1 MTAAA
6 HRREPRPRTVL
17 HEAVDSTRADRRA
30 GTPGPHRRPR
40 RDRSASGLRH
50 LGLRRGGAAGSLSGR
65 GGPRLFEHF
74 PDRRGPL
81 RRADDRAQVRSLG
94 FASERLPSRTF
105 QGTPM
110 RHRGVHV
117 GNVYLVE
124 KEGGE
129 EFTGKDEEVLRPFAS
144 QAPRA
149 IANART
155 CRDERRA
162 RAGLE
167 ALVETSPVG
176 VAVFDAQTGR
186 PVSFYREARR
196 TVESPRTPGRSPE
209 HPLQAMT

>member
-1 MTAAA
+1 M
-6 HRREPRPRTVL
+6 
-17 HEAVDSTRADRRA
+17 
-30 GTPGPHRRPR
+30 
-40 RDRSASGLRH
+40 
-50 LGLRRGGAAGSLSGR
+50 
-65 GGPRLFEHF
+65 
-74 PDRRGPL
+74 
-81 RRADDRAQVRSLG
+81 RSLG
-94 FASERLPSRTF
+94 FASERPPPKTF
-105 QGTPM
+105 QGTPT

-129 EFTGKDEEVLRPFAS
+129 ELTGKDEEVLRPFAS

-186 PVSFYREARR
+186 PISFYREARR
-196 TVESPRTPGRSPE
+196 IAESPRTPGRSPE
-209 HPLQAMT
+209 HPLQVMT